1 MVEDG
6 TDVGTPV
13 WLIQERNFGKI
24 QGTLGKRWE
33 HCGPWAVGILKEGNR
48 CPAVWGPCHPCESV
62 QGLVHCAEKERQNGL
77 GGGGC
82 SVRCWEE

>member
-6 TDVGTPV
+6 RDVGTPG

-24 QGTLGKRWE
+24 QGTLGKSWE

-48 CPAVWGPCHPCESV
+48 PPPPAVWWPCHPCESV
-62 QGLVHCAEKERQNGL
+62 QGLVHCAEKDGMD
-77 GGGGC
+77 GGA
-82 SVRCWEE
+82 VVL